1 MHGLQKKMLRLR
13 CVSLFLLIFF
23 VQPIWAE
30 ENDEEELDEEF
41 LEILGSFEA
50 EEDDWYDFFW
60 STIDETEEEGTLE
73 LENE

>member
-1 MHGLQKKMLRLR
+1 MLRLR
-13 CVSLFLLIFF
+13 CVLLLLIVFF
-23 VQPIWAE
+23 AQSIWAE
-30 ENDEEELDEEF
+30 TYEDEEELDEEF